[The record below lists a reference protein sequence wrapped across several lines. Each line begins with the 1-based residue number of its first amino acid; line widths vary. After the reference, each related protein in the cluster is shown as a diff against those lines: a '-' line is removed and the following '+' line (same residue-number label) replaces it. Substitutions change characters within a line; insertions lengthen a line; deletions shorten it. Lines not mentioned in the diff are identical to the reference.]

1 MERASQRALTA
12 VVDRFRPEVVS
23 AWQVGALSLGLLTT
37 IAERGIPIVYG
48 ISDDWLSYGP
58 ELDAWSR
65 AFRRP
70 PAPVARVAGTPLGL
84 PPVVRDLGSQGP
96 CCFISEVTPQR
107 TPQYSPR
114 QQYDRGAGY
123 TAAARTRFPPQPT
136 PPQ

>member
-12 VVDRFRPEVVS
+12 VLDRFRPEVVS

-65 AFRRP
+65 AFRRL
-70 PAPVARVAGTPLGL
+70 PAPVARVAGRLLGL
-84 PPVVRDLGSQGP
+84 PTVVPDLGDRKSTRLN
-96 CCFISEVTPQR
+96 S
-107 TPQYSPR
+107 SP
-114 QQYDRGAGY
+114 
-123 TAAARTRFPPQPT
+123 
-136 PPQ
+136 